1 MIIIVESVLCHD
13 FNYES
18 SNFEIYVTSR
28 LVAKRQV
35 INLAAQVVVL
45 QPEVSLVRQKL
56 QQDPI
61 IGETLLK
68 ISNKSKSFIPK
79 CDYPFTP
86 EISYYATEFRPPSQ
100 VETVGLQK
108 LKGPDKMPS
117 QQTPSNHKT
126 KKIFHKHS
134 KFSPTKFL
142 DLASLELFMGQ

>member
-1 MIIIVESVLCHD
+1 M
-13 FNYES
+13 
-18 SNFEIYVTSR
+18 
-28 LVAKRQV
+28 AKRQV

-56 QQDPI
+56 QQNPI
-61 IGETLLK
+61 IGKTILK
-68 ISNKSKSFIPK
+68 IFNGLESLRHKFFPK
-79 CDYPFTP
+79 CDYHFKPD
-86 EISYYATEFRPPSQ
+86 ISYYATEFRPPSQ

-117 QQTPSNHKT
+117 QQTPSNPKT

-134 KFSPTKFL
+134 KFSQTKFL